1 MEEKLERKNT
11 QARNKE
17 IEQYLKEEKK
27 AYEKYLKEPKL
38 LILGSS
44 DCGKSTLLKQ
54 MKILHGNG
62 FNEFEKKAARD
73 NIRTNLINAL
83 TQMLKCTP
91 LQSEDKN
98 NFLSFS
104 EDWPT
109 PDNAIPKEMV
119 DTVKRLWEIPEVKAS
134 CKDLKLPETT
144 PFFFNA
150 VERLSEAQ
158 YSPTDEDILNLRT
171 VTQCVSETIFNIN
184 GSNFHF
190 FDVSGLRH
198 HRKAWFSY
206 FEHVTTVLFVASISS
221 YDQNLVEDPTVNRM
235 VDSLVL
241 FEQIANHKLMAKPQ
255 FVLFFNKKDLYEVKI
270 KQVGIREFFPE
281 YDGNRC

>member
-1 MEEKLERKNT
+1 MDEKIERKNT
-11 QARNKE
+11 QAKNKE
-17 IEQYLKEEKK
+17 IEQYLKEERK

-54 MKILHGNG
+54 LKILHGNG
-62 FNEFEKKAARD
+62 FTDLEKKAARD

-83 TQMLKCTP
+83 TQILKSIP
-91 LQSEDKN
+91 LQSEDKAN
-98 NFLSFS
+98 YLSFS

-109 PDNAIPKEMV
+109 PDNIIPTEIVQM
-119 DTVKRLWEIPEVKAS
+119 VKRLWEIPEVKTS

-144 PFFFNA
+144 PF
-150 VERLSEAQ
+150 
-158 YSPTDEDILNLRT
+158 
-171 VTQCVSETIFNIN
+171 
-184 GSNFHF
+184 
-190 FDVSGLRH
+190 
-198 HRKAWFSY
+198 Y

-221 YDQNLVEDPTVNRM
+221 YDQNLVEDNTVNRM

-241 FEQIANHKLMAKPQ
+241 FEQITNHKLMAKPQ

-270 KQVGIREFFPE
+270 KQIGIREFFPE
-281 YDGNRC
+281 YDGDFR